1 MNGTP
6 DAATLPA
13 ATAPASEPAGKQPE
27 RGAPVARI
35 AGRERRLEDLSR
47 AEKAAIVLAA
57 LGPEHAADILRA
69 LGEGNIRRFARIL
82 AQIGLVP
89 APVIDAVVAEFLVE
103 MGGTQDVAGGVVAA
117 RKLLEGVVDR
127 ETYERIMEDLQGMTA
142 TTIWDRLGKAP
153 VGPLAN
159 FLAAEHPQ
167 VGAVV
172 LSRLKPDRAAR
183 VLERLPAST
192 AQAIVLRMKEV
203 PRIDPAVMEILKTVL
218 EEEFL
223 SVIQRE
229 QAARKP
235 AELLASLMNH
245 VSGAAREKFLQD
257 LEADEPEFA
266 AEVQRA
272 MFTFSDIPA
281 RVNPRD
287 VSTITRAVEE
297 ETLMTAL
304 KTGMETAPQVVEFIL
319 GNLSKR
325 LSERIAEDLEAMQP
339 PPLKEG
345 EAAQAA
351 IIKAIQDLARQGAI
365 RLLQIESSD
374 DD

>member
-1 MNGTP
+1 MNETTALSLAP
-6 DAATLPA
+6 EAPPA
-13 ATAPASEPAGKQPE
+13 EGGRLTRIS
-27 RGAPVARI
+27 GA
-35 AGRERRLEDLSR
+35 ERRLEELTR

-57 LGPEHAADILRA
+57 LGPQHSAGILRA
-69 LGEGNIRRFARIL
+69 LGEVNIRRFARIV
-82 AQIGLVP
+82 ARIGLVP
-89 APVIDAVVAEFLVE
+89 APVIDAVVAEFLIE
-103 MGGTQDVAGGVVAA
+103 IGGAQDVSGGLSAA
-117 RKLLEGVVDR
+117 RKLLEGVVDK
-127 ETYERIMEDLQGMTA
+127 ETYDRIMEEVQGMTA

-159 FLAAEHPQ
+159 FLASEHPQ

-172 LSRLKPDRAAR
+172 LARLKPDRSAR
-183 VLERLPAST
+183 VLERLPATS
-192 AQAIVLRMKEV
+192 AQSIVLRMKNA
-203 PRIDPAVMEILKTVL
+203 PRIEPGVLEVVKSVL

-229 QAARKP
+229 QASRKP

-245 VSGAAREKFLQD
+245 VSGAARDQFLKD

-266 AEVQRA
+266 AEVQRV
-272 MFTFSDIPA
+272 MFTFADITA
-281 RVNPRD
+281 RLNPRD
-287 VSTITRAVEE
+287 VTAITREVEE

-325 LSERIAEDLEAMQP
+325 LAERMTEDLEAMMA

-345 EAAQAA
+345 EAAQAE
-351 IIKAIQDLARQGAI
+351 IIKAIQAMAQKGEI
-365 RLLQIESSD
+365 KLLQIEAGD